1 MKNTNLHF
9 NITQKPSRR
18 HAHHLLCLVIV
29 LVLFAVFTSSCGS
42 GGDNGGGG
50 GGGTTGQL
58 TLGPAVQ
65 YGTNNVRGI
74 KIALG
79 DLNGDGLN
87 DVAVIGERSG
97 EQHILIYHQNSQG
110 TFNPAVDIPVQE
122 LTLKGLAIG
131 DVNHDGRDDL
141 VISGVSK
148 TASAGWLGRITVFYQ
163 NPSKGTLEP
172 SREVVVS
179 SMDVGDLCVADL
191 NADGRKDIA
200 VLGSPASAAKGN
212 ISLFYQKNDGALDQ
226 EFIYKEA
233 FVRVSGEIKV
243 ADMNNDGRNDMVFQ
257 SGDGEFAVVLQLGN
271 GTLSALPDL
280 YTVNAGIQGF
290 MSTFTVGDANGDGK
304 SDVVVASTGVTGFF
318 HLFLQN
324 GAGKLDP
331 PVQINLQ
338 QNPPEAIE
346 LADISGDGLND
357 IVAAFVNAD
366 ASSGSNIR
374 VYYQGA
380 DHSFSAS
387 GFNSFV
393 VRASSAAEA
402 ASQLSLAV
410 GDVTGNGLLD
420 VVVTGRDEGLSVL
433 PGMRQDATQ
442 TTFSISGVVKTGGA
456 PLSGVTV
463 TLGGVLRKTTTT
475 DASGNYAF
483 AALGNGDY
491 TVTLSKTGYSFSP
504 ASRAVTVNGADVT
517 GQDFTATTYSISG
530 KVMAGGTPLSGVTIT
545 LGGTLHRTT
554 TTDPNGNYTLAALG
568 DGDYTVTPAKTG
580 YSFSP
585 VSRPVTVSGA
595 DITGQDFTG
604 TTYSIS
610 GKVMAGGIPLS
621 GATITLSGVTN
632 KVTTTN
638 ANGDYT
644 LTIVG
649 NGNYIVTPSK
659 AGYAF
664 SPVNRPVT
672 VNGADITG
680 QDFTGTT
687 YSISGK
693 VMAGGAPLSGVTITL
708 SGVASRTAISNAN
721 GDYTLT
727 TVGNGNYTVTPSKA
741 GYTFTPVNR
750 PVTVSGADVTGQDF
764 TGTTYF
770 ISGKVMAGGVPLSGV
785 TIALSGTMNKTTT
798 TNASGDYTLT
808 TVGNGNYT
816 VTPSKAGYTF
826 TPVNRPVTVNGAE
839 VTGQDFTGS

>member
-1 MKNTNLHF
+1 
-9 NITQKPSRR
+9 
-18 HAHHLLCLVIV
+18 
-29 LVLFAVFTSSCGS
+29 
-42 GGDNGGGG
+42 
-50 GGGTTGQL
+50 
-58 TLGPAVQ
+58 
-65 YGTNNVRGI
+65 VRGI
-74 KIALG
+74 KIAFG

-87 DVAVIGERSG
+87 DVAVMGERSG

-110 TFNPAVDIPVQE
+110 TFNPAVDIPVQD
-122 LTLKGLAIG
+122 LTLRGLATG
-131 DVNHDGRDDL
+131 DVNHDGREDL
-141 VISGVSK
+141 VVSGVSK
-148 TASAGWLGRITVFYQ
+148 TASAGWLGRMVVFYQ
-163 NPSKGTLEP
+163 NPTNGTLEP
-172 SREVVVS
+172 SQEVVLS

-191 NADGRKDIA
+191 NSEGRKDIA

-212 ISLFYQKNDGALDQ
+212 IAIFYQKNDGALDQ

-233 FVRVSGEIKV
+233 FVRVSGAIKA
-243 ADMNNDGRNDMVFQ
+243 ADMNDDGRNDLVFQ
-257 SGDGEFAVVLQLGN
+257 SGDGEFAVVRQSEN
-271 GTLSALPDL
+271 GSLSALPDL
-280 YTVNAGIQGF
+280 YTIPADTYGF
-290 MSTFTVGDANGDGK
+290 MSTFTVGDANGDGRN
-304 SDVVVASTGVTGFF
+304 DVVLVSSGAVGFF

-324 GAGKLDP
+324 GAGRLDP

-338 QNPPEAIE
+338 QNPPDAIE

-387 GFNSFV
+387 GSDSFV
-393 VRASSAAEA
+393 VRA
-402 ASQLSLAV
+402 ASVGETASHVSLGV
-410 GDVTGNGLLD
+410 SDVTGDSLRD
-420 VVVTGRDEGLSVL
+420 VVVTGKNEGLSVL
-433 PGMRQDATQ
+433 PGVRQDSTQ
-442 TTFSISGVVKTGGA
+442 MTFSISGVVKTGGA

-463 TLGGVLRKTTTT
+463 TLGGIVRKTTTT

-491 TVTLSKTGYSFSP
+491 TVTPSKTGYSFSP
-504 ASRAVTVNGADVT
+504 ASRAVTISGAEVT

-530 KVMAGGTPLSGVTIT
+530 KVMAGGIPLSGVTIT

-554 TTDPNGNYTLAALG
+554 TTDPNGNYTLVALG
-568 DGDYTVTPAKTG
+568 DGDYTVTPSKTG

-585 VSRPVTVSGA
+585 ANRSVTISGA
-595 DITGQDFTG
+595 EVTGQDFTG

-610 GKVMAGGIPLS
+610 GKVMAGGTPLS
-621 GATITLSGVTN
+621 GVNITLSGVTN

-649 NGNYIVTPSK
+649 NGNYVVAPSK
-659 AGYAF
+659 AGYTF

-672 VNGADITG
+672 VNGADVAG

-687 YSISGK
+687 YS
-693 VMAGGAPLSGVTITL
+693 
-708 SGVASRTAISNAN
+708 
-721 GDYTLT
+721 
-727 TVGNGNYTVTPSKA
+727 
-741 GYTFTPVNR
+741 
-750 PVTVSGADVTGQDF
+750 
-764 TGTTYF
+764 

-785 TIALSGTMNKTTT
+785 TIALSGTMSKTTT

-808 TVGNGNYT
+808 VVGNGNYT

-826 TPVNRPVTVNGAE
+826 LPVNRPVTVNGAD